1 MVRLIKKD
9 RGNYTNTCNQIIRDS
24 RLTWKARG
32 IFNYLWSQADKW
44 QFYVAE
50 VAQHAKDGVK
60 STRNG
65 LDELEQFGYL
75 KRVNRHDTTGS
86 FDGMDWILS
95 DTGGLNDESSVKES
109 QVDSED
115 HRHDH
120 FGDDAEKAQK
130 KPISCQKGSDAK
142 QVGREKGPTPN
153 GTLRNNNIKN
163 YQYKEISNKRKEK
176 NSPAQSTEP
185 HIPYK
190 EIIEYLN
197 YKTKAHYKASS
208 KVNQRL
214 IKARIKEGY
223 TLEDFKTV
231 INNKAFEW
239 QHTDMW
245 KYMRPSTL
253 FGSHFDDYLNENKLQ
268 KSVGTI
274 YRNNQGKRVEKGTD
288 WSKKKIDTQSGIS
301 TENLKSLFENLDENL
316 NNGRSISG
324 DIKNE

>member
-1 MVRLIKKD
+1 MEFKGAKAFLMIPVGIARDNDLLNKPKSIILMGEILSMLNVTGEFFMSNTELAKRLHVTPRSVKDYLILLEKKGLIK
-9 RGNYTNTCNQIIRDS
+9 RANVY
-24 RLTWKARG
+24 
-32 IFNYLWSQADKW
+32 AD
-44 QFYVAE
+44 Q
-50 VAQHAKDGVK
+50 
-60 STRNG
+60 
-65 LDELEQFGYL
+65 EQKVVMGR
-75 KRVNRHDTTGS
+75 KITAGDTLGKYISLGWGS
-86 FDGMDWILS
+86 SLP
-95 DTGGLNDESSVKES
+95 
-109 QVDSED
+109 Q
-115 HRHDH
+115 
-120 FGDDAEKAQK
+120 
-130 KPISCQKGSDAK
+130 
-142 QVGREKGPTPN
+142 GREADFTRVGKHTSPKYNNVIEHKNRTNNINKGPA
-153 GTLRNNNIKN
+153 K
-163 YQYKEISNKRKEK
+163 K
-176 NSPAQSTEP
+176 AEP
-185 HIPYK
+185 EEIPYK
-190 EIIEYLN
+190 EIIDYLN
-197 YKTKAHYKASS
+197 SKTKAHYKASS

-214 IKARIKEGY
+214 IKARIKDGY

-316 NNGRSISG
+316 DSGRSISG

>member
-1 MVRLIKKD
+1 MEFKGAKAFLMIPVGIARDNDLLNKPKSIILMGEILSMLNVTGEFFMSNTELAKRLHVTPRSVKDYLILLEKKGLIK
-9 RGNYTNTCNQIIRDS
+9 RANVY
-24 RLTWKARG
+24 
-32 IFNYLWSQADKW
+32 AD
-44 QFYVAE
+44 Q
-50 VAQHAKDGVK
+50 
-60 STRNG
+60 
-65 LDELEQFGYL
+65 EQKVVMGR
-75 KRVNRHDTTGS
+75 KITAGDTLGKYISLGWGS
-86 FDGMDWILS
+86 SLP
-95 DTGGLNDESSVKES
+95 
-109 QVDSED
+109 Q
-115 HRHDH
+115 
-120 FGDDAEKAQK
+120 
-130 KPISCQKGSDAK
+130 
-142 QVGREKGPTPN
+142 GREADFTRVGKHTSPKYNNVIEHKNRTNNINKGPA
-153 GTLRNNNIKN
+153 K
-163 YQYKEISNKRKEK
+163 K
-176 NSPAQSTEP
+176 AEP
-185 HIPYK
+185 EEIPYK
-190 EIIEYLN
+190 EIIDYLN
-197 YKTKAHYKASS
+197 SKTKAHYKASS

-214 IKARIKEGY
+214 IKARIKDGY

>member
-1 MVRLIKKD
+1 MIPVGIARDNDLLNKPKSIILMGEILSMLNVTGEFFMSNTELAKRLHVTSRSVKDYLILLEKKGLIK
-9 RGNYTNTCNQIIRDS
+9 RANVY
-24 RLTWKARG
+24 
-32 IFNYLWSQADKW
+32 AD
-44 QFYVAE
+44 Q
-50 VAQHAKDGVK
+50 
-60 STRNG
+60 
-65 LDELEQFGYL
+65 EQKVVMGR
-75 KRVNRHDTTGS
+75 KITAGDTLGKYISLGWGS
-86 FDGMDWILS
+86 SLP
-95 DTGGLNDESSVKES
+95 
-109 QVDSED
+109 Q
-115 HRHDH
+115 
-120 FGDDAEKAQK
+120 
-130 KPISCQKGSDAK
+130 
-142 QVGREKGPTPN
+142 GREEDFTRVGKHTSPKYNNVIEHKNRTNNINKGPA
-153 GTLRNNNIKN
+153 K
-163 YQYKEISNKRKEK
+163 K
-176 NSPAQSTEP
+176 AEP
-185 HIPYK
+185 EEIPYK
-190 EIIEYLN
+190 EIIDYLN
-197 YKTKAHYKASS
+197 SKTKAHYKASS

-316 NNGRSISG
+316 DSGRSISG

>member
-1 MVRLIKKD
+1 MPRLIK
-9 RGNYTNTCNQIIRDS
+9 RGRSNYTNTDNKLVRDDT
-24 RLTWKARG
+24 LHWGPRG
-32 IFNYLWSQADKW
+32 LFNYMWSQADNW
-44 QFYVAE
+44 QFYVKE
-50 VAQHAKDGVK
+50 LVK
-60 STRNG
+60 HSPGGETELRNY
-65 LDELEQFGYL
+65 LNELEEHGYL
-75 KRVNRHDTTGS
+75 KRTPRHDGAGK
-86 FDGMDWILS
+86 FGGMDWILS
-95 DTGGLNDESSVKES
+95 DVGGLNRHAGNPDDGETS
-109 QVDSED
+109 QNPGKVT
-115 HRHDH
+115 RT
-120 FGDDAEKAQK
+120 
-130 KPISCQKGSDAK
+130 PSCGETVERSNRRT
-142 QVGREKGPTPN
+142 VN
-153 GTLRNNNIKN
+153 LTLSNNNNKN

-190 EIIEYLN
+190 EIIDYLN

-301 TENLKSLFENLDENL
+301 TENLKNLFENLDENL
-316 NNGRSISG
+316 ANGRSISG